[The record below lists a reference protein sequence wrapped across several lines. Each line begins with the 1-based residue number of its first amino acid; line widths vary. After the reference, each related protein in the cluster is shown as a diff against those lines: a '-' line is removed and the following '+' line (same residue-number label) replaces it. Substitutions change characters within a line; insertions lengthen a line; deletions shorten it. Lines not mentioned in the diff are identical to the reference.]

1 MTIRLPGLAALL
13 FFPTTLPARFAFST
27 VWPGL
32 HTPFTPQLNANAT
45 TRHSPIRAA
54 TTWLTCINEHLPII
68 FSVLFSAISY
78 RCHHLFPLIA
88 TSQHKIRIKGV
99 VSAILIR

>member
-1 MTIRLPGLAALL
+1 NNRPPPPVRRTTQRPPPRSLIR
-13 FFPTTLPARFAFST
+13 T
-27 VWPGL
+27 V
-32 HTPFTPQLNANAT
+32 A
-45 TRHSPIRAA
+45 
-54 TTWLTCINEHLPII
+54 TWLTCINEPLPVI

-78 RCHHLFPLIA
+78 RCHHLFPLVA